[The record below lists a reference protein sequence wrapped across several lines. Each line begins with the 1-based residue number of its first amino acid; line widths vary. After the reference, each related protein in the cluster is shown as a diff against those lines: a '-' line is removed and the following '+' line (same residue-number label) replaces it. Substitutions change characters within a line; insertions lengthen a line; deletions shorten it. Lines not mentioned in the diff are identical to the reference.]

1 METVGMATQKQEVG
15 VATDGEA
22 VEAFEMDQSDSSVT
36 PAASDWVWIS
46 DVERVQTPVMSSLSQ
61 FDLLVEETLPVHE
74 PQAFFKMC
82 ESLAYLVHSDHYVT
96 SSNFSSCL
104 RCIRTF
110 AEISASS
117 GGLEYDRIHMNPP
130 TLGRSGRHGKLS
142 PTRMNVPPP
151 SIDREGNVTY
161 TTASL
166 QLLDLMDAL
175 YSCVVRI
182 FDEKTV
188 ARLQSGSIG
197 QPSETK
203 GDIEISVPQL
213 YCPEAGQ
220 DKSTR
225 TSCSLLWHLAWC
237 PLLQGMARMCCDP
250 RRSVRQTSITYLQRA
265 LLAHELQSLLGN
277 EWEACFLEVSNNST
291 SYVITDWY

>member
-1 METVGMATQKQEVG
+1 MATQKQEVG

-22 VEAFEMDQSDSSVT
+22 VEAFEMDQS
-36 PAASDWVWIS
+36 
-46 DVERVQTPVMSSLSQ
+46 
-61 FDLLVEETLPVHE
+61 
-74 PQAFFKMC
+74 
-82 ESLAYLVHSDHYVT
+82 
-96 SSNFSSCL
+96 
-104 RCIRTF
+104 
-110 AEISASS
+110 
-117 GGLEYDRIHMNPP
+117 
-130 TLGRSGRHGKLS
+130 LGRSGRHGKLS

-175 YSCVVRI
+175 YSRVVRI

-277 EWEACFLEVSNNST
+277 EWEACFLEVSSHVMSCDGFLEVGNNST